1 MIKIKR
7 SEKPEQLTEEL
18 QKQLTEEFKKNKEK
32 NVWNKP
38 FIREKLLEE
47 SNSKCVYCECFIG
60 NGRKEMHID
69 HFHYKDKYI
78 DEVVNW
84 DNLNPSCPHCNKN
97 KSIHDTYLSPI
108 INPFEQNPK
117 DYFYIKNYRYYSRNN
132 NVEEIV
138 HNTISVLGLNDT
150 EKVVIF
156 RFKQGEALIDKIQ
169 DIYEIAN
176 ENKQVLCSDTRKRN
190 KVLRGCRNLLTNGI
204 KTAEYSAYM
213 ATIIKESIYYNRLKQ
228 ILIELNLWDE
238 DLCALDEEV
247 EEMKMC
253 TSPDS

>member
-1 MIKIKR
+1 MIKIER

-18 QKQLTEEFKKNKEK
+18 QKKLTEEFKKHKEK
-32 NVWNKP
+32 SVWNKP

-78 DEVVNW
+78 EEVVSW
-84 DNLNPSCPHCNKN
+84 DNLNPSCPHCNKS
-97 KSIHDTYLSPI
+97 KSTHDTYLFPI

-117 DYFYIKNYRYYSRNN
+117 DYFYLKNYRYYSRNN
-132 NVEEIV
+132 DVEEIV
-138 HNTISVLGLNDT
+138 RNTISVLGLNDT
-150 EKVVIF
+150 EKVVKF
-156 RFKQGEALIDKIQ
+156 RFEQAEILIDKIE
-169 DIYEIAN
+169 DIYNFAN
-176 ENKQVLCSDTRKRN
+176 ENKEVLCYDIRKKNR
-190 KVLRGCRNLLTNGI
+190 VLRGCHNLLTKGI

-213 ATIIKESIYYNRLKQ
+213 ATVIKENEYYSRLKQ

-238 DLCALDEEV
+238 DLYALDEEV
-247 EEMKMC
+247 GEMKMQ
-253 TSPDS
+253 TSRDS